1 MKTLFAGALLA
12 VTSIAVP
19 ASAATYDLFAD
30 FGNAV
35 FSYGSVNAAGQFSAF
50 AQTDCSNVG
59 ITQSCYRG
67 NDTYQLVAQR
77 PGPSILVHPGPGAT
91 ENSAVL
97 FTAPTT
103 GSYAFD
109 FTAQR
114 ADNGDG
120 VGLSVFLNGA
130 LLPIAQIDAANP
142 SAGLAGRIALTAGQS
157 VGFAIDRGP
166 SNYFGDSTFVAGSI
180 GAVPE
185 PAAWAMMIG
194 GFGLVGGT
202 LRRRRAQVRTGVT
215 FA

>member
-1 MKTLFAGALLA
+1 MRKLFTAALLGA
-12 VTSIAVP
+12 ATIAAP

-30 FGNAV
+30 FGKAV
-35 FSYGSVNAAGQFSAF
+35 FSYGTVNAAGQFSAF
-50 AQTDCSNVG
+50 GQADCSNVG

-67 NDTYQLVAQR
+67 NDTYQLIAQR
-77 PGPSILVHPGPGAT
+77 PGPSILIHPGPGAT

-103 GSYAFD
+103 GTYAFD
-109 FTAQR
+109 FTATR
-114 ADNGDG
+114 GDFGDG

-130 LLPIAQIDAANP
+130 LLPIAAINAANP
-142 SAGLAGRIALTAGQS
+142 SAGLAGRIALSAGQA

-166 SNYFGDSTFVAGSI
+166 ADYFGDTTFAAGSI

-202 LRRRRAQVRTGVT
+202 LRRRRAQVRTSVT